1 MDIEKQSQLIAK
13 GCEYLDEKNYEK
25 ARYYFS
31 KTLQKT
37 GKFNAECKYYL
48 GIVSFEEKDYYTAF
62 QYFQEAA
69 EENSNEKIKV
79 MLQPK
84 IYVKMAHTAYLLGFV
99 RHATLY
105 FAKLCNML
113 DSFKE
118 SANMYGSYL
127 LSLSCLNADSTKIK
141 EEAQKFNRLADI
153 YIKDRKTIKEN
164 DIYIYTNNVKKKIHI
179 AYMSPDYRNHVMF
192 CFYYALLKY
201 YDTDKFYV
209 SCIALNEEDDKYTE
223 LVKKSVDNYVNFSG
237 FSFEKL
243 AEKSKEM
250 NIDILV
256 DLAGYSAD
264 SGLPVF
270 GYRIAP
276 VQISGLGW
284 METTGYDAVDY
295 LITDKYLD
303 PEGSDYITEKPLY
316 LTSQFCYMRNS
327 LTPETQGAPCKQNG
341 YITFGIFNR
350 VSKFTDEIL
359 ELWRQIMDAVPDS
372 KMIMKC
378 KVLESKS
385 AQNLIRK
392 RLADAGLDDARIIM
406 EGATAD
412 YMTRYLDV
420 DIALDTYPYTGG
432 GTTFDALYMGVPV
445 VSLYGERRSSR
456 FGLSILSNAGVGEL
470 AVPTPEEYVERA
482 VALANDWELLDVLHK
497 NLRTMLKKSSAMDAE
512 GYVREM
518 EMQYEKLLQ
527 NALEGK

>member
-1 MDIEKQSQLIAK
+1 MNIEKQSRLIAK
-13 GCEYLDEKNYEK
+13 GREYLDEKNYKK

-31 KTLQKT
+31 KALQKN
-37 GKFNAECKYYL
+37 GKLNAECKYYL
-48 GIVSFEEKDYYTAF
+48 GIISLEERDYYAAF
-62 QYFQEAA
+62 QYFLEAA
-69 EENSNEKIKV
+69 EDNSNEKIKV
-79 MLQPK
+79 GLQPK

-113 DSFKE
+113 DNFKE

-127 LSLSCLNADSTKIK
+127 LSLSCLNADSKKIK
-141 EEAQKFNRLADI
+141 EEAQNFNHLADI
-153 YIKDRKTIKEN
+153 YIKDRKTSKEN
-164 DIYIYTNNVKKKIHI
+164 NIYTNIVKQNIHI

-209 SCIALNEEDDKYTE
+209 SCIALNEDDDKYTE
-223 LVKKSVDNYVNFSG
+223 LVKESVDNYVNFSG
-237 FSFEKL
+237 LSFEKL
-243 AEKSKEM
+243 AIKLKEM
-250 NIDILV
+250 DIDILV
-256 DLAGYSAD
+256 DLAGHSAD
-264 SGLPVF
+264 SGLPVM

>member
-1 MDIEKQSQLIAK
+1 MNIEKQSRLIAK
-13 GCEYLDEKNYEK
+13 GREYLDEKNYKK

-31 KTLQKT
+31 KVLQKT
-37 GKFNAECKYYL
+37 GKVNAECKYYL
-48 GIVSFEEKDYYTAF
+48 GIISLEERDYYTAF

-69 EENSNEKIKV
+69 EDNSNEKIKV
-79 MLQPK
+79 GLQPK

-105 FAKLCNML
+105 FAKLFNML
-113 DSFKE
+113 NNFKAA
-118 SANMYGSYL
+118 ANMYGSYL
-127 LSLSCLNADSTKIK
+127 LSLSCINTDSKKIK
-141 EEAQKFNRLADI
+141 TESEKFNLLADI
-153 YIKDRKTIKEN
+153 YIDSRKTREVHNRYPNGEKQ
-164 DIYIYTNNVKKKIHI
+164 KIHI

-201 YDTDKFYV
+201 YDTNKFYV
-209 SCIALNEEDDKYTE
+209 SCIALNEEEDRHTSA
-223 LVKKSVDNYVNFSG
+223 VKASVDNYVNFSG
-237 FSFEKL
+237 LSFEKL
-243 AEKSKEM
+243 AIKLKEM

-256 DLAGYSAD
+256 DLAGHSAD
-264 SGLPVF
+264 SGLPVM

-327 LTPETQGAPCKQNG
+327 LAPETQGAPCKKKG

-359 ELWRQIMDAVPDS
+359 KLWRQIMDAVPNS

-385 AQNLIRK
+385 ARDFIRT
-392 RLADAGLDDARIIM
+392 RLTDYGLDNTRIIM

-482 VALANDWELLDVLHK
+482 IALANDWELLDILHK
-497 NLRTMLKKSSAMDAE
+497 NLRTMLKKSPAMDAE

-527 NALEGK
+527 NALAGK

>member
-1 MDIEKQSQLIAK
+1 MDIDRQSQLIAK
-13 GCEYLDEKNYEK
+13 GCEYIDEKNYKK

-31 KTLQKT
+31 KALQKT
-37 GKFNAECKYYL
+37 GKLNAECKYYL
-48 GIVSFEEKDYYTAF
+48 GIISLEERDYYTAF
-62 QYFQEAA
+62 QYFQAA
-69 EENSNEKIKV
+69 TEDNNNEKTKTEF
-79 MLQPK
+79 QSK
-84 IYVKMAHTAYLLGFV
+84 IYVKLAHTGFALGLV
-99 RHATLY
+99 R
-105 FAKLCNML
+105 
-113 DSFKE
+113 E
-118 SANMYGSYL
+118 SALYYINLCENFSNFENLANFYGSYL
-127 LSLSCLNADSTKIK
+127 LSLSCIDVEPKKIK
-141 EEAQKFNRLADI
+141 DESRKFNIVANHFINGGISFNKQIVRGA
-153 YIKDRKTIKEN
+153 RE
-164 DIYIYTNNVKKKIHI
+164 KIHI

-209 SCIALNEEDDKYTE
+209 SCVSLNEEDDRHTE
-223 LVKKSVDNYVNFSG
+223 LVKESVDNYVNFSG
-237 FSFEKL
+237 LSFEKL
-243 AEKSKEM
+243 AEKLKEM

-256 DLAGYSAD
+256 DLAGHSAD
-264 SGLPVF
+264 SGLPVM
-270 GYRIAP
+270 GYRIAS

-327 LTPETQGAPCKQNG
+327 LAPEIQGAPCKQKG

-359 ELWRQIMDAVPDS
+359 KLWRQIMDAVPNS

-385 AQNLIRK
+385 ARDFIRT
-392 RLADAGLDDARIIM
+392 RLTDYGLDNTRIIM

-482 VALANDWELLDVLHK
+482 VALANDWELLDILHK
-497 NLRTMLKKSSAMDAE
+497 NLRTMLKKSPAMDAK

-527 NALEGK
+527 NALDGK